1 MINVPNLTQRRDILT
16 KITPSLHMASDIN
29 FEQLA
34 FLTNGFVGADLVSL
48 CREAALIV
56 LLDGDRNSEKVCSN
70 LINVNSFSRK
80 GIPNVWG
87 VWGGGVVSLL

>member
-1 MINVPNLTQRRDILT
+1 MINVPNLSQRRDILT

-70 LINVNSFSRK
+70 LAQFIFKK
-80 GIPNVWG
+80 GYSKCL
-87 VWGGGVVSLL
+87 GGVVSLL

>member
-1 MINVPNLTQRRDILT
+1 
-16 KITPSLHMASDIN
+16 MASDIN

-56 LLDGDRNSEKVCSN
+56 LLDSDRNSEKVCSN
-70 LINVNSFSRK
+70 LVNVNSFSRK
-80 GIPNVWG
+80 GIPNVRKELFLSRCLFSVKDLG
-87 VWGGGVVSLL
+87 HLSSPEITKVKFG